1 MGFMPCQ
8 LWQKHPLK
16 LLGSEGKNEV
26 QFSFKGSLLL
36 WIIRNIVL
44 TVIIIIIFLMI
55 QSYCKH
61 IESL

>member
-1 MGFMPCQ
+1 MGFTPYQ

-26 QFSFKGSLLL
+26 QFWFKESLLL

-44 TVIIIIIFLMI
+44 TVINIIFF
-55 QSYCKH
+55 S
-61 IESL
+61 